1 MAAHI
6 ANQSRALE
14 ASIFQ
19 GNRRANQK
27 GEARQRLLLLLVV
40 AVAVMVVVGCF
51 QSDADH

>member
-27 GEARQRLLLLLVV
+27 GEARQRLLLLVV